1 MSDID
6 KDIGKS
12 QLNQLMG
19 IEEDKVKTTKH
30 NKQDLD
36 MGWHEEYNPNLFDLD
51 NPPYSD
57 DEILDIPESIREQ
70 AYDDYKPRKKQKI
83 AKRRSF
89 VKEYSPATPGEDVTT
104 TDNTHSLDNAE
115 VEWIVQDC
123 FEAIMK
129 PFDEN
134 NVVVQ
139 TEDYDTIRK
148 WLKSCLLRGI
158 ILDPETNT
166 YKNIKER
173 RL

>member
-12 QLNQLMG
+12 QLNKLMG
-19 IEEDKVKTTKH
+19 VEEK
-30 NKQDLD
+30 
-36 MGWHEEYNPNLFDLD
+36 EEHISGMEWGTDDYNDSLFDLD
-51 NPPYSD
+51 NPPHHD
-57 DEILDIPESIREQ
+57 DEILDIPDVLKRQ
-70 AYDDYKPRKKQKI
+70 AYDDRKPRKKQKV
-83 AKRRSF
+83 AKRKSF
-89 VKEYSPATPGEDVTT
+89 FDNEDDVPATPGVDTPS